1 MKRKSLFWC
10 MATLVLPIMFNQLT
24 ICASAENSN
33 DTLDTIDTGVI
44 STYETSIDTA
54 EDSTNADTL
63 EPTNEEVS
71 TSNYDIT
78 LEPTEYTTI
87 PDVLEDTTNAELLE
101 SFQEFSESVTT
112 SEYLETTT
120 EDTTTTTEDTTTYDE
135 TTSISDD
142 VAVVGL
148 LSETTESSS
157 VAVDVSNTADVNA
170 VASDTEN
177 IVHTLSNT
185 DIAKTSSSP
194 KTNQITVI
202 VPILLLMA
210 GALFMSATANPSKNK
225 S

>member
-1 MKRKSLFWC
+1 
-10 MATLVLPIMFNQLT
+10 
-24 ICASAENSN
+24 
-33 DTLDTIDTGVI
+33 
-44 STYETSIDTA
+44 
-54 EDSTNADTL
+54 
-63 EPTNEEVS
+63 
-71 TSNYDIT
+71 
-78 LEPTEYTTI
+78 
-87 PDVLEDTTNAELLE
+87 
-101 SFQEFSESVTT
+101 
-112 SEYLETTT
+112 
-120 EDTTTTTEDTTTYDE
+120 
-135 TTSISDD
+135 
-142 VAVVGL
+142 
-148 LSETTESSS
+148 